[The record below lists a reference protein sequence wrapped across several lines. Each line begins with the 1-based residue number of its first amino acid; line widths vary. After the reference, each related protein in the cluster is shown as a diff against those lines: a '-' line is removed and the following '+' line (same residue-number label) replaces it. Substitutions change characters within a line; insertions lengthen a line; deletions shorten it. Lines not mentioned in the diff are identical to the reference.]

1 VPPILSRR
9 ALNRATLARQLL
21 LERSAA
27 GIVEAVER
35 LAGLQAQTPHSWY
48 VGLWSRLAPFDP
60 ATAGAGLVERTL
72 VRVVLMRSTIHL
84 VSAADALALRAV
96 MQPMIERRTETTFG
110 RRLAGLDRAALA
122 ASARRLLDA
131 QPLTPAELGRGL
143 AASFAGYDAEALS
156 QAVRAWV
163 PLAQVPPRGV
173 WGRSG
178 KPAHAPLDTWVGA
191 PIPPPDPAA
200 AVRRYL
206 AAFGPATV
214 ADIRTWSGLAA
225 LRDVV
230 DALRA
235 DLVVFRDHE
244 GRELFDLEDAPRP
257 DADAPAPPRFL
268 YDYDNLLL
276 SHADR
281 TRVLG
286 DTAYAAFGPEGNR
299 RPSAL
304 LVDGFVAATWTT
316 VPGRDAHTLD
326 VHPLRRL
333 TTSEREAVTR
343 EGIELL
349 GFLFPGE
356 RGDVRITRA

>member
-1 VPPILSRR
+1 
-9 ALNRATLARQLL
+9 
-21 LERSAA
+21 
-27 GIVEAVER
+27 
-35 LAGLQAQTPHSWY
+35 
-48 VGLWSRLAPFDP
+48 
-60 ATAGAGLVERTL
+60 
-72 VRVVLMRSTIHL
+72 M
-84 VSAADALALRAV
+84 
-96 MQPMIERRTETTFG
+96 
-110 RRLAGLDRAALA
+110 
-122 ASARRLLDA
+122 
-131 QPLTPAELGRGL
+131 
-143 AASFAGYDAEALS
+143 
-156 QAVRAWV
+156 
-163 PLAQVPPRGV
+163 
-173 WGRSG
+173 
-178 KPAHAPLDTWVGA
+178 
-191 PIPPPDPAA
+191 PPPDPAA
-200 AVRRYL
+200 TVRRYL

-214 ADIRTWSGLAA
+214 ADIRTWSGLPA

-230 DALRA
+230 AELRG
-235 DLVVFRDHE
+235 DLAVFRDDD

-257 DADAPAPPRFL
+257 EADAPAPPRFL

>member
-1 VPPILSRR
+1 VAPILSRR

-21 LERSAA
+21 LERSTV
-27 GIVEAVER
+27 GIVPAVER

-48 VGLWSRLAPFDP
+48 VGLWSRLARFDP
-60 ATAGAGLVERTL
+60 AAAGAALVARAL

-84 VSAADALALRAV
+84 VSAADALALRGV

-131 QPLTPAELGRGL
+131 QPLTPAELGREL
-143 AASFAGYDAEALS
+143 AASFNGYDAEALS
-156 QAVRAWV
+156 QAARAWV

-178 KPAHAPLDTWVGA
+178 KPAHAPLETWVGA

-214 ADIRTWSGLAA
+214 ADIRTWSGLPA

-230 DALRA
+230 GELRR
-235 DLVVFRDHE
+235 DLAVFRDDD

-281 TRVLG
+281 ARFLG
-286 DTAYAAFGPEGNR
+286 GLAYAAFGPEGNR
-299 RPSAL
+299 RPSAV

-316 VPGRDAHTLD
+316 ARGRDGHVLA
-326 VHPLRRL
+326 VQPLRQL
-333 TTSEREAVTR
+333 TTSEREAVTG

-349 GFLFPGE
+349 AFLFPGE
-356 RGDVRITRA
+356 RGDVRIAAA